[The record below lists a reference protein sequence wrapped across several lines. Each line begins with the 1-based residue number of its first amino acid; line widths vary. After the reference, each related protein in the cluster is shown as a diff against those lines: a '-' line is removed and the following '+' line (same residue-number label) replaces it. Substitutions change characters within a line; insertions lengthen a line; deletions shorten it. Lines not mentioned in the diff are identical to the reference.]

1 MGDVQ
6 PSALAAV
13 RQHIPS
19 LANGQVPFGH
29 CDPFATAAEATTM
42 QNMNSASQ
50 LRNCASDVVAAARR
64 FEAAAQAPESYPGAP
79 DSLAAL
85 EEALQLLSAAWYR
98 LAADASP
105 GLADRR
111 HAVSGDGRRRW
122 AIGLSREQEVS
133 VLATLHDVAAAFA
146 GAARASRTGRSRIAR
161 IIEYG
166 VAATRPLEPQAE
178 PARRVA

>member
-1 MGDVQ
+1 M
-6 PSALAAV
+6 
-13 RQHIPS
+13 
-19 LANGQVPFGH
+19 
-29 CDPFATAAEATTM
+29 TM
-42 QNMNSASQ
+42 QDMNSANQ
-50 LRNCASDVVAAARR
+50 LRNCASDIVAAARR
-64 FEAAAQAPESYPGAP
+64 FEAAAHAPESYAGAP

-105 GLADRR
+105 DLAERR
-111 HAVSGDGRRRW
+111 HAVSGEGRRRW

-146 GAARASRTGRSRIAR
+146 GAARTSRTSRSKIAL
-161 IIEYG
+161 IIEHRA
-166 VAATRPLEPQAE
+166 AATRPIEPQAE